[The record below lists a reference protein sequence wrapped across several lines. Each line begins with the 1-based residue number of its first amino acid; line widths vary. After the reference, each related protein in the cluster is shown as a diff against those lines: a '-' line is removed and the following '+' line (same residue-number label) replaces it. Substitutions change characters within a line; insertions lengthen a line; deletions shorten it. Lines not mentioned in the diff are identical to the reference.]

1 MVSVAA
7 LGSNV
12 QIVTGFILG
21 ELLTSN
27 SSWKALWVYGGWYL
41 GDTKSILELTPLPI
55 IDKVNKSLECAKQ
68 LVFYTLLY
76 AEHILS
82 KKIRFWFKQD
92 SFEQT
97 KESKDSM
104 RKLIK
109 YHTLKYQNV

>member
-1 MVSVAA
+1 MVSR
-7 LGSNV
+7 GY
-12 QIVTGFILG
+12 Q
-21 ELLTSN
+21 
-27 SSWKALWVYGGWYL
+27 
-41 GDTKSILELTPLPI
+41 SILELTPLPI
-55 IDKVNKSLECAKQ
+55 IEKVNKSLVCAKQ

-92 SFEQT
+92 SCEQT
-97 KESKDSM
+97 KESKNSM